1 MIASLSFVRY
11 SPTDAKSEM
20 VAAYDA
26 SLELLDI
33 WRAPPIPV
41 VCYMG
46 SGKPT
51 QTSFLYTEP
60 WPKNMNEEPCVTQY
74 EDGDGTV
81 PLRSAGEELLF
92 DELW

>member
-1 MIASLSFVRY
+1 MIASFVRY

-20 VAAYDA
+20 VAAYEA

-51 QTSFLYTEP
+51 QTSMT
-60 WPKNMNEEPCVTQY
+60 T
-74 EDGDGTV
+74 DDH
-81 PLRSAGEELLF
+81 
-92 DELW
+92 